1 MRYRR
6 SVVSM
11 RCPSAVVRCSD
22 QYQHMFSELRPS
34 QGSAFLGRKPR
45 DREISYLHA
54 QALPGAPSESRLGL
68 SLLSKSSVRK
78 WNEEPGRHVGRTH
91 YWPKCGS
98 PVPPCVCVWWGG
110 YCNQRC
116 CHPEVSNVSS
126 GCSFV
131 KRGGIPG
138 EGRVVLGISSTA
150 GQQRTGTP
158 KPMVSYMG
166 PPSPELVTG
175 RGFWAQVARWA
186 WD

>member
-1 MRYRR
+1 M
-6 SVVSM
+6 SVG
-11 RCPSAVVRCSD
+11 
-22 QYQHMFSELRPS
+22 H
-34 QGSAFLGRKPR
+34 
-45 DREISYLHA
+45 IT
-54 QALPGAPSESRLGL
+54 GL
-68 SLLSKSSVRK
+68 SVALRSLR
-78 WNEEPGRHVGRTH
+78 
-91 YWPKCGS
+91 
-98 PVPPCVCVWWGG
+98 VCVWRGGGGEWNLSAGSQSSVAKSG

-138 EGRVVLGISSTA
+138 EGTVVLGISSTA

-166 PPSPELVTG
+166 LPSPELVTG

-186 WD
+186 RD

>member
-1 MRYRR
+1 
-6 SVVSM
+6 
-11 RCPSAVVRCSD
+11 
-22 QYQHMFSELRPS
+22 MFSELRPS

-98 PVPPCVCVWWGG
+98 PVPPCVCVWRGGGGEWNLSAGSQSSVAKSG